1 MTGQPTAAREDRNV
15 RGCLEVSGRQNEFYK
30 VNKGVASVTINSIS
44 RNFIFKPQLERIKVY
59 LSLQPFF
66 FFFFNEGSFGA
77 ERRLEKEKVGGKPGN
92 RLSLTLSDHG
102 AAPP

>member
-15 RGCLEVSGRQNEFYK
+15 RECLEVSGRQKEFYK
-30 VNKGVASVTINSIS
+30 VNKRVASVKINSIS
-44 RNFIFKPQLERIKVY
+44 RNFIFKPQFERIKVY
-59 LSLQPFF
+59 LSSQP

-92 RLSLTLSDHG
+92 RLSLTLSDLG